1 MTASAKYRRINA
13 ALIEALPELRERYE
27 EEVAAWGEEMG
38 PHVIY
43 GDLLNPYLGQLLD
56 FANEQ
61 RTRENLRRVFDFL
74 EDLLGNA
81 DPDFADVARTA
92 IAEDLRSDRDRL
104 ARARPLMGPLMADA
118 TRDRLPYRRPRR
130 LRNE

>member
-104 ARARPLMGPLMADA
+104 DRARPLMGPLMADA